1 MRRHALKGDLQ
12 RAVDDERFVL
22 HYQPITELS
31 TGRTTGIEAL
41 IRWRHPARGLVL
53 PAEFIPFAEE
63 TGLILPIGRW
73 VLEQAIGQVHEWRSD
88 FGPDFPRLSV
98 NVSARQLQQPGFVDE
113 VAELVSRSNIP
124 ADRLTLEI
132 TETLMMQDADLT
144 IARLE
149 AIRSLGVLVA
159 LDDFG
164 TGWSSMSWLRELP
177 VDALKI
183 PKEFLGGLGASENDW
198 EFARAIVTLGHSL
211 RLGVIAE
218 GIEYA
223 DQVDRLREIG
233 VDSGQGFYF
242 SPPVEA
248 ASIPTLLST
257 EAEALAAAR
266 PSKRPTRKQATA
278 LFPLGGFQLHP
289 LGADRQH

>member
-1 MRRHALKGDLQ
+1 
-12 RAVDDERFVL
+12 
-22 HYQPITELS
+22 
-31 TGRTTGIEAL
+31 
-41 IRWRHPARGLVL
+41 
-53 PAEFIPFAEE
+53 
-63 TGLILPIGRW
+63 
-73 VLEQAIGQVHEWRSD
+73 
-88 FGPDFPRLSV
+88 
-98 NVSARQLQQPGFVDE
+98 
-113 VAELVSRSNIP
+113 
-124 ADRLTLEI
+124 
-132 TETLMMQDADLT
+132 
-144 IARLE
+144 LE
-149 AIRSLGVLVA
+149 AIRALGVLVA

-183 PKEFLGGLGASENDW
+183 PKEFLGGLGASEKDW

-233 VDSGQGFYF
+233 VESGQGFFF

-248 ASIPTLLST
+248 ASIPTLLNAEGKSLASGRTARRPGRQTQST
-257 EAEALAAAR
+257 I
-266 PSKRPTRKQATA
+266 
-278 LFPLGGFQLHP
+278 FPVASFQLQP

>member
-1 MRRHALKGDLQ
+1 
-12 RAVDDERFVL
+12 
-22 HYQPITELS
+22 
-31 TGRTTGIEAL
+31 
-41 IRWRHPARGLVL
+41 
-53 PAEFIPFAEE
+53 
-63 TGLILPIGRW
+63 
-73 VLEQAIGQVHEWRSD
+73 
-88 FGPDFPRLSV
+88 
-98 NVSARQLQQPGFVDE
+98 
-113 VAELVSRSNIP
+113 
-124 ADRLTLEI
+124 
-132 TETLMMQDADLT
+132 MMQDADLT

-183 PKEFLGGLGASENDW
+183 PKEFLGGLGASEKDW

-233 VDSGQGFYF
+233 VESGQGFFF

-248 ASIPTLLST
+248 ASIPTLLGT
-257 EAEALAAAR
+257 EAKALAAAR
-266 PSKRPTRKQATA
+266 PLEAAGTQTSNSSLPARRLPASSVGSRPPALNVPCGGGRSRPGRPRLPSSVGSKHESTRRLARDGSKQSACPCTGERTQHGRRLPLADPAIPRLGRPHRGHG
-278 LFPLGGFQLHP
+278 LRHRR
-289 LGADRQH
+289 DRSSEQRHHQRACLAWA